1 MSEIISGPA
10 APHPRRIRRL
20 SIEDAAA
27 CAALVE
33 TVGWHADEAR
43 WRMFLSVGVGFG
55 VEREDGALAGVV
67 MVHPFGAGLAS
78 IAMMMVEPSQQRRG
92 LGALLMRAALAHAT
106 PATIFLYA
114 SEAGEPLY
122 ANLGFVIRGNTTR
135 FEGRVEL
142 PPPAPHD
149 GLRPIGAHDLPG
161 ILALDERSQ
170 GAPRAELLRVLLDR
184 AARALV
190 VERGGVVVAFG
201 LASTQDDR
209 RLLAPIVAVEPGD
222 AIALAAHLAA
232 GPTVLL
238 RMDIPD
244 EQPHLRAWAASIGLV
259 AGDRT
264 ALMTLDGRP
273 LPGARAYI
281 HALAGRPFG

>member
-10 APHPRRIRRL
+10 APDPRRIRRL

-149 GLRPIGAHDLPG
+149 DDGPIENTSGGVYSESRRFVSEPLKIPMPARPERRSPLQRSRPSPG
-161 ILALDERSQ
+161 CMHVTSVPAKTARIPELTCR
-170 GAPRAELLRVLLDR
+170 GVGTVVPVAPRICPALLDP
-184 AARALV
+184 
-190 VERGGVVVAFG
+190 
-201 LASTQDDR
+201 Q
-209 RLLAPIVAVEPGD
+209 
-222 AIALAAHLAA
+222 
-232 GPTVLL
+232 
-238 RMDIPD
+238 
-244 EQPHLRAWAASIGLV
+244 Q
-259 AGDRT
+259 
-264 ALMTLDGRP
+264 
-273 LPGARAYI
+273 
-281 HALAGRPFG
+281 